1 MGSMTYHYSGPF
13 GVPGGCLFFCE
24 GELAVLLAA
33 QVSMNSIDGGWP
45 AFCILWVRPEA
56 YRSTHGKN
64 ATETLFAR
72 NTMRLLKLCRMAEG
86 ANTSAKRG
94 YLPYFRYF
102 SWAYIQHDLL
112 SVRDT

>member
-1 MGSMTYHYSGPF
+1 MEAGQQSVFLDAIRGYKK
-13 GVPGGCLFFCE
+13 
-24 GELAVLLAA
+24 A
-33 QVSMNSIDGGWP
+33 QDM
-45 AFCILWVRPEA
+45 
-56 YRSTHGKN
+56 N

-102 SWAYIQHDLL
+102 SWAYIQHDLI
-112 SVRDT
+112 SARDTQRNL

>member
-1 MGSMTYHYSGPF
+1 
-13 GVPGGCLFFCE
+13 
-24 GELAVLLAA
+24 
-33 QVSMNSIDGGWP
+33 MNSIDGGWP

-112 SVRDT
+112 SARDTQRNL